1 MRRWARAMARGRSIF
16 GCDYILDLTIET
28 QVSSRPRVTSQLIAQ
43 PSRHQ
48 HLPPPPGSRRS
59 PPCPGSGSADRP
71 FHRRRRA
78 APSPACSASPA
89 STPVPLSLASSP
101 RTRCGSARSPRPRA
115 RASSGRVPPRGDGV
129 RVLFDFRF
137 KNYSRRQCHSDQ
149 SFILPMCTLTTVH

>member
-1 MRRWARAMARGRSIF
+1 MARGRSIF

-48 HLPPPPGSRRS
+48 HLTPTPGSRRS

-78 APSPACSASPA
+78 APSPLR
-89 STPVPLSLASSP
+89 PLARVVAAHALRVGEVGGPLGLALEP
-101 RTRCGSARSPRPRA
+101 RVVECR
-115 RASSGRVPPRGDGV
+115 RVV
-129 RVLFDFRF
+129 MVSVF
-137 KNYSRRQCHSDQ
+137 YSILGLRTILVVNVIPIKI
-149 SFILPMCTLTTVH
+149 ILPMCALTTVH